1 MKLTEAE
8 MRMVFQIEST
18 NQNAALNEIYHC
30 NGRANS
36 TRPQSKRGSLR
47 AMTHGQGQR
56 YSRIERPQSIVRR
69 THQHGPGLDSRGA
82 VPAAV
87 RKPTFL
93 F

>member
-1 MKLTEAE
+1 MQHKADGYIL
-8 MRMVFQIEST
+8 FCIEP
-18 NQNAALNEIYHC
+18 Y
-30 NGRANS
+30 GRC
-36 TRPQSKRGSLR
+36 
-47 AMTHGQGQR
+47 AMTSLLGVSDPHQAAKQAWQPAGDDIQAGQR